1 MEKDKAL
8 DELLVNIFNN
18 VMAAEEKIVITDEFK
33 DLTMNDVHVIE
44 AIGVDKPQTMTEIS
58 GKLGITMGTLTI
70 SINSLVRKGYA
81 VRTRGIKDKRIVYA
95 SLTDKGNAAYKVHQS
110 YHKAM
115 AAYVINGL
123 SDDEAAA
130 LLKAMQV
137 LQRFIDSEAPRS

>member
-137 LQRFIDSEAPRS
+137 LQQFIDSEAPRS